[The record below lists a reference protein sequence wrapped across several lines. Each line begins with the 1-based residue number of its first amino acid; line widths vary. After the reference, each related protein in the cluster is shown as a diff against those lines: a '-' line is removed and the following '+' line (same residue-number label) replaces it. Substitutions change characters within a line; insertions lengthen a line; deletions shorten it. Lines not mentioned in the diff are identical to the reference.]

1 MPCLSSMPVAPCPGC
16 QRDAVGCRGMPCLSS
31 MPAAPCPGCQWDA
44 GGSFSWMPAASCLGC
59 RRLFG
64 DAGRKLTQCHDKDIQ
79 VQEKERGR
87 CLHLSYLSA
96 PLECPMAPCPGCRR
110 LHVPNA
116 SGMPA
121 APCPGCRRHL
131 VPHAGGS
138 GDAGRKL
145 TQCHDKDIRV
155 QEKER
160 GGGACT
166 SLISPSPSRRR
177 RGSGR
182 PCRAPP
188 GRRGRYRPPAGR
200 AMRCRVGESSTEK
213 GEL

>member
-64 DAGRKLTQCHDKDIQ
+64 DAGRKLTQCHDKDIR

-155 QEKER
+155 QEKEM
-160 GGGACT
+160 GGVPAPLLYLSATAEPKTKRMWPAVPRATRTKRKIPAAGRSRYA
-166 SLISPSPSRRR
+166 LPSRRI
-177 RGSGR
+177 
-182 PCRAPP
+182 
-188 GRRGRYRPPAGR
+188 
-200 AMRCRVGESSTEK
+200 
-213 GEL
+213 